1 MNLKDILD
9 GLLEDL
15 LNNVEIS
22 RIMLKTQAFASLI
35 DSDELKTWVLN
46 EQRGY
51 NENDTIPNYRQS
63 NCCVKANFIIGNW
76 RRTDYLIAVDAID
89 DDGVRNYLST
99 ISFAEPISELESYVA
114 NKEKQTLM
122 YSIPLYYVQHIEA
135 LYDSNNGNPHIE
147 QAWKEVDIDVI
158 KGIINQVK
166 SNLLSLLL
174 ELNQVI
180 GADLNSLTNEKVR
193 PYIYQFINKSIVN
206 EGEGYLS
213 VNNGSVVLGDNN
225 QLDLS
230 PNLRENIESVIQQIT
245 ALKGQLEDDEADI
258 AAYIHELQKEVN
270 SKISYPT
277 RIKTLLRALKSC
289 AKIAQEKVIEMGID
303 KIIEMLPPIG

>member
-1 MNLKDILD
+1 MNFKDILD

-22 RIMLKTQAFASLI
+22 RIMLKTQAFATLI

-51 NENDTIPNYRQS
+51 NENDIIPNYRQS
-63 NCCVKANFIIGNW
+63 NCCVKANFIIGKW
-76 RRTDYLIAVDAID
+76 QRTDYLIAVDAIE
-89 DDGVRNYLST
+89 DDGARNYLST
-99 ISFAEPISELESYVA
+99 ISFTEPISELESYVA

-122 YSIPLYYVQHIEA
+122 CSIPLYYVQHIET
-135 LYDSNNGNPHIE
+135 LYDSNNSHPHIE
-147 QAWKEVDIDVI
+147 QAWKEVDIAVI
-158 KGIINQVK
+158 KGIIDKVK

-174 ELNQVI
+174 ELNKGI
-180 GADLNSLTNEKVR
+180 GADLNSLTKEKVR

-206 EGEGYLS
+206 EGGGVS
-213 VNNGSVVLGDNN
+213 ISNGPVVLGDNN
-225 QLDLS
+225 QLELS
-230 PNLRENIESVIQQIT
+230 PNLKKDIASVIQQIT

-258 AAYIHELQKEVN
+258 VAYIHELQKEVD

-303 KIIEMLPPIG
+303 KIVEMLPPIG